1 MFIAPKITL
10 ADEQAV
16 STLLDYHHYYHYH
29 NQPHYH
35 RPQYYPRHPHQLIL
49 GRDGPHGGGKVVI
62 CISFE
67 VFVQMESQASIKGV
81 NHFA

>member
-1 MFIAPKITL
+1 M
-10 ADEQAV
+10 
-16 STLLDYHHYYHYH
+16 
-29 NQPHYH
+29 
-35 RPQYYPRHPHQLIL
+35 L
-49 GRDGPHGGGKVVI
+49 GEDGPHGGGKVVI